1 MKNKSLNK
9 SANRL
14 KITLS
19 TKDKM
24 GASPDNEVK
33 GTLRKLSMRR
43 LKKVTQNPAT
53 ENLPLSSVFS
63 PRNKSNQTIP
73 TTVTN

>member
-9 SANRL
+9 SGNRL

-24 GASPDNEVK
+24 GASNDNEVK
-33 GTLRKLSMRR
+33 GTLRELSMRR
-43 LKKVTQNPAT
+43 LEKVTKNTAT
-53 ENLPLSSVFS
+53 ENLAVSSVFS
-63 PRNKSNQTIP
+63 PRNKSNQILP